1 MVGFRP
7 GGGTK
12 PRPLRL
18 KGNPMAPVKYIRRIR
33 ALREKLWPDVDFEKQ
48 LWHRKRNDGFITIPR
63 TLPLIMSIIDDLTK
77 GGPAGMTYAELWCRS
92 FDEMYV
98 SLSKSKE
105 MAFCSGFI
113 GQRAERTWAE
123 KIRKLAELGFI
134 KIKGGQAGHLSHAL
148 IMNPYL
154 VIKKMRDDKLVG
166 LSQEKYDA
174 LVERAVEISAT
185 DLDDDYLVDDDDD
198 DDEEEIAAPA
208 PAARAPVAK
217 TAVPKKA
224 VAKSLP
230 IKQLRPKVAKKK
242 VAA

>member
-1 MVGFRP
+1 MAA
-7 GGGTK
+7 
-12 PRPLRL
+12 L
-18 KGNPMAPVKYIRRIR
+18 KYAKRIR
-33 ALREKLWPDVDFEKQ
+33 EQRAKLWPDVDFKKQ

-63 TLPLIMSIIDDLTK
+63 TLPLIISIIDDLTK

-134 KIKGGQAGHLSHAL
+134 KIQSGQAGPLSHAL

-154 VIKKMRDDKLVG
+154 VIKRMHEVGQPG
-166 LSQEKYDA
+166 LSNEKYRGLED
-174 LVERAVEISAT
+174 RAHEIAAT
-185 DLDDDYLVDDDDD
+185 DLDDDYLDAE
-198 DDEEEIAAPA
+198 DEAAKPT
-208 PAARAPVAK
+208 PTSTPSVKAPVVKPKAS
-217 TAVPKKA
+217 AVSNAIPKKA
-224 VAKSLP
+224 TAKGKLP
-230 IKQLRPKVAKKK
+230 IKPLPTAKKT
-242 VAA
+242 AAA

>member
-1 MVGFRP
+1 
-7 GGGTK
+7 
-12 PRPLRL
+12 
-18 KGNPMAPVKYIRRIR
+18 MAPIKYIRRIR

-63 TLPLIMSIIDDLTK
+63 TMPLIMSIIDDLSK

-123 KIRKLAELGFI
+123 KVRKLAELGFI
-134 KIKGGQAGHLSHAL
+134 KIKGGQAGQLSHAL

-154 VIKKMRDDKLVG
+154 VIKKLHDDKVAG

-174 LVERAVEISAT
+174 LVERAVEINAT
-185 DLDDDYLVDDDDD
+185 DLDDDYLDDE
-198 DDEEEIAAPA
+198 DDEESAAPA
-208 PAARAPVAK
+208 EPPAAKPAITKPA
-217 TAVPKKA
+217 
-224 VAKSLP
+224 
-230 IKQLRPKVAKKK
+230 VAKKK
-242 VAA
+242 VPLIPLKVAKKAQ

>member
-1 MVGFRP
+1 
-7 GGGTK
+7 
-12 PRPLRL
+12 
-18 KGNPMAPVKYIRRIR
+18 MAPVKYIRRIR
-33 ALREKLWPDVDFEKQ
+33 ALREKLWPDVDFDKQ

-63 TLPLIMSIIDDLTK
+63 TMPLIMSIIDDLTK

-105 MAFCSGFI
+105 MAFCSGFT

-123 KIRKLAELGFI
+123 KIRKLADLGFI

-154 VIKKMRDDKLVG
+154 VIKKMHEDKVIG

-174 LVERAVEISAT
+174 LVERAVEINAT
-185 DLDDDYLVDDDDD
+185 DLDDDYLA
-198 DDEEEIAAPA
+198 DDEEDEDATTVAPTPPA
-208 PAARAPVAK
+208 PAAKPVA
-217 TAVPKKA
+217 KKA
-224 VAKSLP
+224 VAEKPPTKPL
-230 IKQLRPKVAKKK
+230 KVAKKK
-242 VAA
+242 AAA

>member
-1 MVGFRP
+1 
-7 GGGTK
+7 
-12 PRPLRL
+12 
-18 KGNPMAPVKYIRRIR
+18 MAPIKYIRRIR

-63 TLPLIMSIIDDLTK
+63 TMPLIMSIIDDLTK

-134 KIKGGQAGHLSHAL
+134 KIKGGQAGQLSHAL

-154 VIKKMRDDKLVG
+154 VIKKLHDDKVVG

-174 LVERAVEISAT
+174 LVERAVEINAT
-185 DLDDDYLVDDDDD
+185 DLDDDYLADEE
-198 DDEEEIAAPA
+198 DDEEESAPAAPA
-208 PAARAPVAK
+208 AAPAAK
-217 TAVPKKA
+217 TAVSKKA
-224 VAKSLP
+224 VARLP
-230 IKQLRPKVAKKK
+230 VRPLKVAKK
-242 VAA
+242 A

>member
-1 MVGFRP
+1 MAA
-7 GGGTK
+7 
-12 PRPLRL
+12 L
-18 KGNPMAPVKYIRRIR
+18 KYAKRIR
-33 ALREKLWPDVDFEKQ
+33 EQRAKLWPDIEFKKQ

-63 TLPLIMSIIDDLTK
+63 TLPLIISIINDLTK

-134 KIKGGQAGHLSHAL
+134 KIQSGQAGPLSHAL

-154 VIKKMRDDKLVG
+154 VIKKMHEAGQPG
-166 LSQEKYDA
+166 LAKEKYRA
-174 LVERAVEISAT
+174 LEDRAIEIGAT
-185 DLDDDYLVDDDDD
+185 DLDDDYLD
-198 DDEEEIAAPA
+198 DDEDAAVASPA
-208 PAARAPVAK
+208 PAVEPSAAAATK
-217 TAVPKKA
+217 KAVPKKA
-224 VAKSLP
+224 VVKSNLP
-230 IKQLRPKVAKKK
+230 IKPPPAAKK
-242 VAA
+242 AAA

>member
-1 MVGFRP
+1 
-7 GGGTK
+7 
-12 PRPLRL
+12 
-18 KGNPMAPVKYIRRIR
+18 MAPVKYIKRIR
-33 ALREKLWPDVDFEKQ
+33 ELRQKLWPEVDFERE
-48 LWHRKRNDGFITIPR
+48 LWHRKRNDGFITVPR
-63 TLPLIMSIIDDLTK
+63 TMPLIMSIIDDLTK

-134 KIKGGQAGHLSHAL
+134 KVKGGQAGQLSHAL

-154 VIKKMRDDKLVG
+154 VIKKLHQEKHVG

-185 DLDDDYLVDDDDD
+185 DLDDDYLK
-198 DDEEEIAAPA
+198 EETPISALVPA
-208 PAARAPVAK
+208 VPAASVAK
-217 TAVPKKA
+217 AVPKKA
-224 VAKSLP
+224 VVKPKLP
-230 IKQLRPKVAKKK
+230 IKPLSKLVKKN
-242 VAA
+242 AAA